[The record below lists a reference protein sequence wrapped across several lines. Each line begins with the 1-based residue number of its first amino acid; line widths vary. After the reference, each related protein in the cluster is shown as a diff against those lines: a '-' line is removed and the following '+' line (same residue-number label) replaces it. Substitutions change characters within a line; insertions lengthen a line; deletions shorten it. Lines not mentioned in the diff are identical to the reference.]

1 MKKNLLI
8 VAAVVLTV
16 TLGAVVATS
25 YATFSPRSEPTEE
38 VRAEKGS
45 FKVTVAAGGTVEPE
59 NKISIISPIGGRIDE
74 LPFEEGS
81 RVKRG
86 QVIGWMSS
94 TDRAALM
101 DSAQVQGGDQLKDL
115 AQVYK
120 PTPIL
125 SPTEGEIISRKVVVG
140 QTVNQQTVLFELSD
154 RLIVTA
160 DVDETDLGKIWV
172 GQTAFV
178 TVESYRTLIVKTKVM
193 RIARQS
199 EVKNSIN
206 TYEVLL
212 VPEELPKEFRA
223 GLTATVQFLISEN
236 PSAVLLPTWVAEGR
250 DNFAKK
256 MTVLKPDGE
265 SEERVVKFGLSDGE
279 DVEVK
284 EGLKPGDVVVVKSQ
298 KVLAE
303 KRPKAA
309 FGVGGAGGGEGKK

>member
-1 MKKNLLI
+1 MKKKVLI
-8 VAAVVLTV
+8 VAASVIAVALV
-16 TLGAVVATS
+16 AVVATS
-25 YATFSPRSEPTEE
+25 NAKFNPRSEPTEE
-38 VRAEKGS
+38 VRAEKGT

-59 NKISIISPIGGRIDE
+59 NKISVISPVGGRIDE
-74 LPFEEGS
+74 LPFQEGA
-81 RVKRG
+81 RIKRG

-101 DSAQVQGGDQLKDL
+101 DSAKVAGGDELKDL
-115 AQVYK
+115 EQVYK

-125 SPTEGEIISRKVVVG
+125 SPTDGEIIARKVVVG

-160 DVDETDLGKIWV
+160 DVDETDLGRVWV
-172 GQTAFV
+172 DQTAFV
-178 TVESYRTLIVKTKVM
+178 TVESYRNLVVKTKVM

-199 EVKNSIN
+199 KNKNSIN

-250 DNFAKK
+250 ESFAKK
-256 MTVLKPDGE
+256 MTIVKPDGDE
-265 SEERVVKFGLSDGE
+265 EERVVKFGLSNGE
-279 DVEVK
+279 DVEVTD
-284 EGLKPGDVVVVKSQ
+284 GLKPGDVVKVKSQ
-298 KVLAE
+298 KVITE
-303 KRPKAA
+303 KKPKSA
-309 FGVGGAGGGEGKK
+309 FSAGGAAGAK

>member
-1 MKKNLLI
+1 MKKKLLV
-8 VAAVVLTV
+8 VASSVLAV
-16 TLGAVVATS
+16 TLVAVVATS
-25 YATFSPRSEPTEE
+25 NATFSPRSEPTEE
-38 VRAEKGS
+38 VRAEKGT

-59 NKISIISPIGGRIDE
+59 NKISVISPVGGRIDE
-74 LPFEEGS
+74 LPFEEGT
-81 RVKRG
+81 RIKRG

-101 DSAQVQGGDQLKDL
+101 DSAKVAGGEELKDL
-115 AQVYK
+115 EQVYK

-125 SPTEGEIISRKVVVG
+125 SPTDGEIIARKVVVG

-172 GQTAFV
+172 DQTAFV
-178 TVESYRTLIVKTKVM
+178 TVESYRNLVVKTKVM

-199 EVKNSIN
+199 ETKNSIN

-223 GLTATVQFLISEN
+223 GLTASVQFLISEN

-250 DNFAKK
+250 ENFAKK
-256 MTVLKPDGE
+256 MTLVTPNGDE
-265 SEERVVKFGLSDGE
+265 EERVVKFGLSNGE
-279 DVEVK
+279 DVEVT
-284 EGLKPGDVVVVKSQ
+284 EGLKPGDVVKVKAQ
-298 KVLAE
+298 KVISE
-303 KRPKAA
+303 KKPKSA
-309 FGVGGAGGGEGKK
+309 FSAGGGGEGKR